1 MRVSYGKASR
11 KSKKR
16 WFQAAKGNYS
26 GRHRLLRT
34 VKETVIRARAYATRD
49 RRVKKRDFRKLW
61 IIRLSA
67 ACAERGLRY
76 STFIHGLSLA
86 NIDLN
91 RKMLSELAIASPE
104 IFDEIANVVKDA
116 LENSTTSETATSEKT

>member
-34 VKETVIRARAYATRD
+34 VKESVVRARAYATRD
-49 RRVKKRDFRKLW
+49 RRVKKRDFRRLW

-67 ACAERGLRY
+67 ACMERGLRY
-76 STFIHGLSLA
+76 STFIHGLKLA
-86 NIDLN
+86 HIELN
-91 RKMLSELAIASPE
+91 RKSLSELAIASPE
-104 IFDEIANVVKDA
+104 VFDEIVSVVKQSVA
-116 LENSTTSETATSEKT
+116 NAPTAAK

>member
-34 VKETVIRARAYATRD
+34 VKETVVRARAYATRD
-49 RRVKKRDFRKLW
+49 RRTKKRDFRRLW

-76 STFIHGLSLA
+76 STFIHGLKLA
-86 NIDLN
+86 NIELN
-91 RKMLSELAIASPE
+91 RKSLSELAIHEPAV
-104 IFDEIANVVKDA
+104 FDEIAA
-116 LENSTTSETATSEKT
+116 AAQQAAESATATR

>member
-1 MRVSYGKASR
+1 MRISYGKASR

-49 RRVKKRDFRKLW
+49 RRAKKRDFRRLW

-67 ACAERGLRY
+67 ACMERGLRY
-76 STFIHGLSLA
+76 STFIHGLKLA
-86 NIDLN
+86 NIELN
-91 RKMLSELAIASPE
+91 RKSLSELAIHEPA
-104 IFDEIANVVKDA
+104 IFDEIAA
-116 LENSTTSETATSEKT
+116 LATKAAAAPQKAAS

>member
-34 VKETVIRARAYATRD
+34 VKESVVRARAYATRD
-49 RRVKKRDFRKLW
+49 RRTRKRDFRRLW
-61 IIRLSA
+61 IVRIGA
-67 ACAERGLRY
+67 AARQNGINY
-76 STFIHGLSLA
+76 GQFMHGLKTAGVDLDRKVLA
-86 NIDLN
+86 DIALQDPAAFT
-91 RKMLSELAIASPE
+91 RLA
-104 IFDEIANVVKDA
+104 
-116 LENSTTSETATSEKT
+116 ETAKKAVAS

>member
-34 VKETVIRARAYATRD
+34 VKESVVRARAYATRD
-49 RRVKKRDFRKLW
+49 RRAKKRDFRRLW

-67 ACAERGLRY
+67 ACVERGLRY
-76 STFIHGLSLA
+76 STFIHGLKLA
-86 NIDLN
+86 NIELD
-91 RKMLSELAIASPE
+91 RKSLSELAIASPE
-104 IFDEIANVVKDA
+104 VFDEIVSVVKEA
-116 LENSTTSETATSEKT
+116 VSQAPTAAQ